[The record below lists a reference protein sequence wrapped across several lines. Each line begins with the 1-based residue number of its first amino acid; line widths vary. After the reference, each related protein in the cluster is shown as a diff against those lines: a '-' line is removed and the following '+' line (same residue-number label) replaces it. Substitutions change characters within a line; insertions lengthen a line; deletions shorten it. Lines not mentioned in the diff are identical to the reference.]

1 MKIGKIEKIFVFLLT
16 KGSVNMLLK
25 SIKTSIIS
33 TVIASVF
40 LSAAHA
46 EEPKQKTEPIT
57 DTQTS
62 EVAAFLDKLPPQ
74 LLQSVSNSL
83 AEYKAAPEIK
93 KEIAPKRMAFGQKES
108 PVHIIKWL
116 DILCPH
122 CKHMDETLHAILQDT
137 PDDSWSLEIRNYP
150 LDKECNSNVNFSAE
164 DGVRCL
170 AAKVMICQT
179 GSAELERIRFELFQ
193 QQKFLT
199 TERIWQSATSDEA
212 QKKKLEACVKSAETA
227 ATLKEDIDFAKQHG
241 ITGTPL
247 LAFNNKRIENFPPLI
262 YALILAKGDINNPAF
277 LVLPPATP
285 KKEGDHHDHDHKHDH

>member
-1 MKIGKIEKIFVFLLT
+1 MTLKNTNKIVVFA
-16 KGSVNMLLK
+16 
-25 SIKTSIIS
+25 II
-33 TVIASVF
+33 VIAF
-40 LSAAHA
+40 FTTANAA
-46 EEPKQKTEPIT
+46 EETKKKTEPV
-57 DTQTS
+57 DAQTAA
-62 EVAAFLDKLPPQ
+62 VAAFLDKLPPQ
-74 LLQSVSNSL
+74 LLQSLSNSL

-93 KEIAPKRMAFGQKES
+93 KEPVPERMAFGQKES
-108 PVHIIKWL
+108 PVHIVKWL

-137 PDDSWSLEIRNYP
+137 PDNSWSLEIRNYP

-179 GSAELERIRFELFQ
+179 DPAELERIRFELFQ

-199 TERIWQSATSDEA
+199 TERIWLSAASDEA
-212 QKKKLEACVKSAETA
+212 KKKKLETCVKSAETE

-247 LAFNNKRIENFPPLI
+247 LAFNNKKIENFPPLV
-262 YALILAKGDINNPAF
+262 YALILAQGDVNNTAF
-277 LVLPPATP
+277 LALPPASP
-285 KKEGDHHDHDHKHDH
+285 KNPDDHAGHGHDHKHDH